1 MRYITHIIAV
11 IFIMLAL
18 SASAQSGGVVG
29 VAYYDVNALYDT
41 IPSRF
46 YNDKNYTPEGRY
58 KWDSQRYRQKVE
70 HIAQVIDSLHMP
82 IVALYGVENE
92 AVVRDITAIVGEDYA
107 YFHRTRDFSLGLD
120 FALLYYGD
128 VFFPEKVTSHHNA
141 LCIDG
146 YIGDCPVTII
156 INNNSSS
163 LGVLLNRNEY
173 KVEDRAI
180 IVLGKQRAEST
191 SRWQLSDVISEA
203 EAAGRG
209 TVVYYDRWQMRH
221 RIATNIRNIE
231 QCNVYIK
238 EWLLDMEGRPK
249 PTFRG
254 SKYYGGYS
262 TSLPI
267 YIYFDKLLDFSTK
280 KL

>member
-11 IFIMLAL
+11 IFIILAH

-29 VAYYDVNALYDT
+29 VAYYDVDALYDT

-46 YNDKNYTPEGRY
+46 YNDKNYTPKGRY

-92 AVVRDITAIVGEDYA
+92 AVVRDITATVREDYA
-107 YFHRTRDFSLGLD
+107 YIHRTQDFSLGLD

-191 SRWQLSDVISEA
+191 SRWQLSDVMSEA

>member
-1 MRYITHIIAV
+1 
-11 IFIMLAL
+11 MLAY

-29 VAYYDVNALYDT
+29 VAYYDVDALYDT

-46 YNDKNYTPEGRY
+46 YNDKNYTPKGRY

-70 HIAQVIDSLHMP
+70 HIAQVIDSLRMP

-92 AVVRDITAIVGEDYA
+92 AVVRDITATVREDYA
-107 YFHRTRDFSLGLD
+107 YIHRTQDFSLGLD

-191 SRWQLSDVISEA
+191 SRWQLSDVMSEV

-254 SKYYGGYS
+254 SKYHGGYS

>member
-11 IFIMLAL
+11 IFIMLAH

-29 VAYYDVNALYDT
+29 VAYYDVDALYDT

-46 YNDKNYTPEGRY
+46 YNDKNYTPKGRY

-92 AVVRDITAIVGEDYA
+92 AVVRDITATVREDYA
-107 YFHRTRDFSLGLD
+107 YIHRTQDFSLGLD

-191 SRWQLSDVISEA
+191 SRWQLSDVMSEA

-221 RIATNIRNIE
+221 RIATNIRKIE

>member
-11 IFIMLAL
+11 IFIMLAH
-18 SASAQSGGVVG
+18 SVSAQSGGVVG
-29 VAYYDVNALYDT
+29 VAYYDVDALYDT

-92 AVVRDITAIVGEDYA
+92 EVVRDITATVREDYA
-107 YFHRTRDFSLGLD
+107 YIHRTQDFSLGLD

-146 YIGDCPVTII
+146 YIGDCPATII

-191 SRWQLSDVISEA
+191 SRWQLSDVMSEA

-221 RIATNIRNIE
+221 RIATNIKNIE

>member
-29 VAYYDVNALYDT
+29 VAYYDVDALYDT

-92 AVVRDITAIVGEDYA
+92 EVVRDITATVREDYA
-107 YFHRTRDFSLGLD
+107 YIHRTQDFSLGLD

-128 VFFPEKVTSHHNA
+128 VFFPEEVTSHHNA

-191 SRWQLSDVISEA
+191 SRWQLSDVMSEA

>member
-11 IFIMLAL
+11 IFIMLAH

-29 VAYYDVNALYDT
+29 VAYYDVDAIYDT

-58 KWDSQRYRQKVE
+58 KWDSQRYRQKDE
-70 HIAQVIDSLHMP
+70 HIAQGIDSLHMP

-92 AVVRDITAIVGEDYA
+92 EVVRDITATVREDYA
-107 YFHRTRDFSLGLD
+107 YIHRTQDFSLGLD

-180 IVLGKQRAEST
+180 IILGKQRAEST
-191 SRWQLSDVISEA
+191 SRWQLSDVMSEA

>member
-11 IFIMLAL
+11 IFIMLAH
-18 SASAQSGGVVG
+18 SASAQSGGVIG
-29 VAYYDVNALYDT
+29 VAYYDVDALYDT

-92 AVVRDITAIVGEDYA
+92 EVVRDITATVREDYA
-107 YFHRTRDFSLGLD
+107 YIHRTQDFSLGLD

-180 IVLGKQRAEST
+180 IILGKQRAEST
-191 SRWQLSDVISEA
+191 SRWQLSDVMSEA

>member
-11 IFIMLAL
+11 IFIMLAH

-29 VAYYDVNALYDT
+29 VAYYDVDALYDT

-92 AVVRDITAIVGEDYA
+92 EVVRDITATVREDYA
-107 YFHRTRDFSLGLD
+107 YIHRTQDFSLGLD

-191 SRWQLSDVISEA
+191 SRWQLSDVMSEA

>member
-11 IFIMLAL
+11 IFIMLAH
-18 SASAQSGGVVG
+18 SVSAQSGGVVG
-29 VAYYDVNALYDT
+29 VAYYDVDALYDT

-70 HIAQVIDSLHMP
+70 HIAQVIDSLRMP

-92 AVVRDITAIVGEDYA
+92 AVVRDITATVRGDYA
-107 YFHRTRDFSLGLD
+107 YIHRTQDFSLGLD

-128 VFFPEKVTSHHNA
+128 VFFPEEVTSHHNA

-191 SRWQLSDVISEA
+191 SRWQLSDVMSEA

>member
-11 IFIMLAL
+11 IFIMLAH

-29 VAYYDVNALYDT
+29 VAYYDVDAIYDT

-92 AVVRDITAIVGEDYA
+92 EVVRDITATVREDYA
-107 YFHRTRDFSLGLD
+107 YIHRTQDFSLGLD

-128 VFFPEKVTSHHNA
+128 VFFPEKMTSHHNA

-191 SRWQLSDVISEA
+191 SRWQLSDVMSEA

>member
-11 IFIMLAL
+11 IFIMLAH
-18 SASAQSGGVVG
+18 SASAQSGGVIG
-29 VAYYDVNALYDT
+29 VAYYDVDALYDT

-92 AVVRDITAIVGEDYA
+92 EVVRDITATVREDYA
-107 YFHRTRDFSLGLD
+107 YIHRTQDFSLGLD

-128 VFFPEKVTSHHNA
+128 VFFPEKMTSHHNA

-146 YIGDCPVTII
+146 YIGDCPATII

-191 SRWQLSDVISEA
+191 SRWQLSDVMSEA

-238 EWLLDMEGRPK
+238 EWLLDMEGRPR

>member
-11 IFIMLAL
+11 IFIMLAH

-29 VAYYDVNALYDT
+29 VAYYDVDAIYDT

-92 AVVRDITAIVGEDYA
+92 EVVRDITATVREDYA
-107 YFHRTRDFSLGLD
+107 YIHRTQDFSLGLD

-191 SRWQLSDVISEA
+191 SRWQLSDVMSEA

>member
-1 MRYITHIIAV
+1 MRYITHIIVV
-11 IFIMLAL
+11 IFILL
-18 SASAQSGGVVG
+18 PFIASAQSSEVVG
-29 VAYYDVNALYDT
+29 VAYYDVDALYDT

-70 HIAQVIDSLHMP
+70 HVAQVVDSLRMP

-92 AVVRDITAIVGEDYA
+92 AVVRDITAAVKEDYA
-107 YFHRTRDFSLGLD
+107 YIHRTQDFSFGLD

-128 VFFPEKVTSHHNA
+128 VFFPEKVTSHHDA
-141 LCIDG
+141 LCIEG
-146 YIGDCPVTII
+146 YIEDTPVAII

-163 LGVLLNRNEY
+163 LGVLLKSNELDT
-173 KVEDRAI
+173 ESRAI
-180 IVLGKQRAEST
+180 IVLGRQSAEST
-191 SRWQLSDVISEA
+191 SRWHLSDAIHKA
-203 EAAGRG
+203 EDAGRG

-221 RIATNIRNIE
+221 RIATNIENIE
-231 QCNVYIK
+231 RCDVYIK
-238 EWLLDMEGRPK
+238 EWLLDAEGRPK
-249 PTFRG
+249 PTFKG

-267 YIYFDKLLDFSTK
+267 YIYFNKLLDFSIK

>member
-11 IFIMLAL
+11 IFIMLAH
-18 SASAQSGGVVG
+18 SASAQSGGVIG
-29 VAYYDVNALYDT
+29 VAYYDVDALYDT

-92 AVVRDITAIVGEDYA
+92 EVVRDITATVREDYA
-107 YFHRTRDFSLGLD
+107 YIHRTQDFSLGLD

-146 YIGDCPVTII
+146 YIGDCPATII

-191 SRWQLSDVISEA
+191 SRWQLSDVMSEA

-209 TVVYYDRWQMRH
+209 TVVHYDRWQMRH

-238 EWLLDMEGRPK
+238 EWLLDMEGRPR

>member
-11 IFIMLAL
+11 IFIMLAH
-18 SASAQSGGVVG
+18 SASAQSGGVIG
-29 VAYYDVNALYDT
+29 VAYYDVDALYDT

-92 AVVRDITAIVGEDYA
+92 EVVRDITATVREDYA
-107 YFHRTRDFSLGLD
+107 YIHRTQDFSLGLD

-146 YIGDCPVTII
+146 YIGDCPATII

-191 SRWQLSDVISEA
+191 SRWQLSDVMSEA

-221 RIATNIRNIE
+221 RIATNIKNIE

>member
-11 IFIMLAL
+11 IFIILAH

-29 VAYYDVNALYDT
+29 VAYYDVDALYDT

-46 YNDKNYTPEGRY
+46 YNDKNYTPKGRY

-92 AVVRDITAIVGEDYA
+92 AVVRDITATVREDYA
-107 YFHRTRDFSLGLD
+107 YIHRTQDFSLGLD

-146 YIGDCPVTII
+146 YIEDCLVTII

-191 SRWQLSDVISEA
+191 SRWQLSDVMSEA

>member
-1 MRYITHIIAV
+1 
-11 IFIMLAL
+11 MLAL
-18 SASAQSGGVVG
+18 SASAQSGGVLG
-29 VAYYDVNALYDT
+29 VAYYDVDALYDT

-92 AVVRDITAIVGEDYA
+92 EVVRDITATVREDYA
-107 YFHRTRDFSLGLD
+107 YIHRTQDFSLGLD

-191 SRWQLSDVISEA
+191 SRWQLSDVMSEA
-203 EAAGRG
+203 ETAGRG

>member
-11 IFIMLAL
+11 IFIMLAH

-29 VAYYDVNALYDT
+29 VAYYDVDALYDT

-58 KWDSQRYRQKVE
+58 KWDSQRYRQKIE
-70 HIAQVIDSLHMP
+70 HIAQVIDSLRMP

-92 AVVRDITAIVGEDYA
+92 EVVRDITATVREDYA
-107 YFHRTRDFSLGLD
+107 YIHRTQDFSLGLD

-191 SRWQLSDVISEA
+191 SRWQLSDVMSEA